1 MNFNLNFLLLFLF
14 IFTLS
19 SCGDDDTDV
28 PGIPLGNNCTLPT
41 GYLKWNFDGSSYCA
55 NTSLFAD
62 HAIIMTINGITQTGV
77 TMTLELDDIT
87 PGTYTMNEDTNS
99 ILFTDQLAMAWQ
111 STNSNPGTLIITSND
126 TANNILQATFDVTV
140 RNPLSQT
147 KSISQGQI
155 KVFYTE

>member
-1 MNFNLNFLLLFLF
+1 MNFNLNFLLVFLF

-41 GYLKWNFDGSSYCA
+41 GYLKWNFDGSAYCA

-126 TANNILQATFDVTV
+126 TANNILQATFNPTV
-140 RNPLSQT
+140 RYPLRQT
-147 KSISQGQI
+147 KFISPDQVKI
-155 KVFYTE
+155 IYTE